1 VKPLLLLIWRGA
13 LQKVG
18 FACIHPSQAVFSPHV
33 CKKSILVVVD
43 LLVCAS
49 WELAAL
55 SMIRPVL
62 GQVVLLERRKII
74 VELIGVTA
82 MFARFRSPGLFV
94 VHLTHMTLEA
104 IVVSERRRA
113 SFESADKSP
122 SCLLLSEDVV
132 GLDRRRRAANQMLV
146 SVLSSNE
153 VGNATVNEIRAFEPE
168 SGWLCPATPGDR
180 ASGLFE
186 SIPGPDSIDLS
197 EVVNKVLR
205 FKKQLRSRC
214 SLLAEEV
221 ARSCHFRVVDSNIAQ
236 HRVDNGRGLVRRSS
250 IDVVD

>member
-1 VKPLLLLIWRGA
+1 MKPLLLLIWRGT
-13 LQKVG
+13 LQNVG
-18 FACIHPSQAVFSPHV
+18 FACTHPNQAVFSPHV

-62 GQVVLLERRKII
+62 GLGVLSQFFLSI

-82 MFARFRSPGLFV
+82 MFARFRSPGLLFV
-94 VHLTHMTLEA
+94 HITHMSCETCL
-104 IVVSERRRA
+104 VGVRRRA

-122 SCLLLSEDVV
+122 SCLLLNEDVV

-146 SVLSSNE
+146 SDLSSNE
-153 VGNATVNEIRAFEPE
+153 VDNATVNEIRAFEPE

-180 ASGLFE
+180 ARGLFE